1 MTDVRTLFS
10 ASLLAAFVVLA
21 VVPPAAADDLTARTS
36 SAQNIHKRPGG
47 GYPVVGR
54 LEAQE
59 RVFVDRCTPRQ
70 AWCKIRQ
77 LDGGPSGWVSG
88 DYLIGSA
95 AKNAAS

>member
-1 MTDVRTLFS
+1 VTMIRTTFATS
-10 ASLLAAFVVLA
+10 LAAALMILA
-21 VVPPAAADDLTARTS
+21 AVPPTAAGDLTARTS
-36 SAQNIHKRPGG
+36 SAQSIHKRPGG
-47 GYPVVGR
+47 NYPVVGR

-59 RVFVDRCTPRQ
+59 RVLVDRCTPRQ